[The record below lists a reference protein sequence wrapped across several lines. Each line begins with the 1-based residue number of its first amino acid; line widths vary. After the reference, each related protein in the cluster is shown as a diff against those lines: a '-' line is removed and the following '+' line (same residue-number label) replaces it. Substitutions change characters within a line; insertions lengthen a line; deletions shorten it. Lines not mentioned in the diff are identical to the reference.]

1 MIVPGLLEESRRKI
15 MDGLRLFI
23 AVDNRAAVKI
33 RDLHKE
39 SRSRK
44 VVKPS
49 FTTDSREAVLR
60 DDAGELTL
68 RAHEEGVLRTFIDP
82 ANVGNKRWGPPLVD
96 EDWHAFCLA
105 ISEGV
110 EGPEWEAVYHRYK
123 DLHQAVQ
130 KQEIGRTQDG
140 ESAEGLERSKR

>member
-15 MDGLRLFI
+15 LDGLRLFI

-49 FTTDSREAVLR
+49 FTTDSPEAVLR
-60 DDAGELTL
+60 DDAGEPTL
-68 RAHEEGVLRTFIDP
+68 RAHEEGKVFC
-82 ANVGNKRWGPPLVD
+82 APLSTPLILEIKD
-96 EDWHAFCLA
+96 GD
-105 ISEGV
+105 
-110 EGPEWEAVYHRYK
+110 HR
-123 DLHQAVQ
+123 
-130 KQEIGRTQDG
+130 
-140 ESAEGLERSKR
+140 